1 METISLWRGLQIIL
15 HSQKEALL
23 TTRSRRKFEIH
34 KFFLYPEKEGRMMV
48 QQGLIA
54 VLCVWMMVQQGLI
67 AVLCVQVGGRMMVQQ
82 GLIALLCVQGTF
94 GKAI

>member
-54 VLCVWMMVQQGLI
+54 VLCV
-67 AVLCVQVGGRMMVQQ
+67 QVGGRMMVQQ